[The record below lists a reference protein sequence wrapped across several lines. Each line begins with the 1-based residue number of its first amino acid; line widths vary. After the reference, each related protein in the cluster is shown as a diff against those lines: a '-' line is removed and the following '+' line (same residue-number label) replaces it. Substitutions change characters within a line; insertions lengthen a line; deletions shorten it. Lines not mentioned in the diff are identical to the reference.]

1 MGANTYRVTYQE
13 QGRRREDYQTPAG
26 SNGIT
31 SFTSFTGLL
40 LLSLVST
47 RFAHLDSFT
56 VAGLLQNKTYDIRVQ
71 AGLDGVFAPTGAV
84 VSFGTEVGL
93 ASTATT
99 AVPTS
104 GNEHDASTTGST
116 PAGGSGT
123 AALPTAASTTAA
135 ATTTED
141 GLANNEGARGGS
153 QDGVPIAA
161 IIVPVVVVVSIVML
175 LIVLWQRGRGPVD
188 KSGSGFSD
196 PTTTQ
201 TFVNAVYLATREPE
215 PSEYDTNMDSPV
227 LQQRPLSSAGV
238 PTQGL
243 GRTDSKFSIDL

>member
-99 AVPTS
+99 AVSTS
-104 GNEHDASTTGST
+104 GNANDASTTD
-116 PAGGSGT
+116 
-123 AALPTAASTTAA
+123 PTSAPNGTAA
-135 ATTTED
+135 ATTAKPTTTDD

-161 IIVPVVVVVSIVML
+161 IIVPIAVVVILIALL
-175 LIVLWQRGRGPVD
+175 LIVLWQRRRGPVD

-196 PTTTQ
+196 PITTQ

-227 LQQRPLSSAGV
+227 LQQRPLSAAGV
-238 PTQGL
+238 PATQGL
-243 GRTDSKFSIDL
+243 IRIFPLIFSL